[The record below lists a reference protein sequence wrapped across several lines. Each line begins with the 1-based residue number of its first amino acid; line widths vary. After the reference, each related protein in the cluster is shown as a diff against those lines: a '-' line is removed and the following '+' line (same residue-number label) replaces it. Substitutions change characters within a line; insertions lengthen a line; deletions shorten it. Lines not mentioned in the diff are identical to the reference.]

1 MGEDVK
7 QAVITVPAYFNDSQ
21 RQATKDAVQI
31 AGLEVLRIINE
42 PTAAAVAYG
51 LDRKNDETILVFDL
65 GGGTFDVS
73 VLEVGDGVIEVK
85 STNGDTHLGGD
96 DWDERIVHWLFE
108 EFKKEQGIDLSQDRQ
123 ALQRLREAAEKAKIE
138 LSSTPQTEINLP
150 YITADSSGPKH
161 LAMTLSRSKFEQ
173 LTADLVER
181 CKQPFTHALKPSIFS
196 RPSASRTEP

>member
-1 MGEDVK
+1 
-7 QAVITVPAYFNDSQ
+7 
-21 RQATKDAVQI
+21 
-31 AGLEVLRIINE
+31 
-42 PTAAAVAYG
+42 
-51 LDRKNDETILVFDL
+51 
-65 GGGTFDVS
+65 

-161 LAMTLSRSKFEQ
+161 LALTLSRSKFEQ

-181 CKQPFTHALKPSIFS
+181 CKQPFANALMMQ
-196 RPSASRTEP
+196 A